1 MNLLQ
6 DRRLHLVGLVLVVLG
21 LSALPAALSSL
32 PGTGTDDRAADA
44 VTGLTDGGYT
54 PWIEAPGIPGGEQ
67 NSPFFFG
74 LQAFLGLAVLAG
86 CLWYWRG
93 RQSGA

>member
-1 MNLLQ
+1 MNLMQ
-6 DRRLHLVGLVLVVLG
+6 DRKLRFLCAALALLAM
-21 LSALPAALSSL
+21 SALPAVLSSL

-44 VTGLTDGGYT
+44 VTGLTGGGYT

-67 NSPFFFG
+67 NSPIFFG
-74 LQAFLGLAVLAG
+74 LQAFLGLVVLAG